1 MEVRAKLEAA
11 AAAAVPPPQDAV
23 CMEEFAGQEGKGLR
37 EPLLCTDQNGNLE
50 SEVGARSSVMSVLH
64 AVIIEEE
71 TKEREKDVAKEEQAE
86 DCYIGQGAGSPAPQS
101 SALDSHQLNF
111 VTICR
116 NLPNYASNIT
126 PTPPIPEAELNQ
138 ELVNQPK
145 PQIPEEVY
153 CLKVSEKGNVKK
165 RSDAVF
171 TAGSLK
177 ASSAALE
184 DANNPQQSQGVG
196 QNLSLGHAMRRSARC
211 AAANFV
217 GQQSSRASSLQ
228 TAKGKQDGA
237 KEKKE
242 PPKAP
247 VETAPPPQKKT
258 RTFYSAEQLE
268 GLERTFH
275 EDHYPDSEKR
285 REIAAAIGVTP
296 QRVMIWFQNRR
307 AKWRKTEKLTV
318 KGSKKCSVAT
328 LALSI
333 GRQQTCQGIT
343 LLPAPPVSDM
353 VRDQPS
359 ALMMDAQAD
368 ANYSSMLSGSAVPLA
383 SSSVDSVT
391 GRTTTYDSVQTK
403 DISQGIFSSFEK
415 EIFPAIPSPPP
426 IRRAS
431 LPLNVVFNPNN
442 HIVPLRLDTH
452 SSEYSPSSQESSC
465 SEVFAYSTQNQ
476 SIDAPVHRSYPEQLE
491 PTANLETPYYHPNSQ
506 PGVYQFSQ
514 YPQHQV
520 SQLQHGPLH
529 RAGTAL
535 PSVGLTQAM
544 PGKSTTAFFPL
555 AGNGGLV
562 TYGTAEA
569 SQGYLQNHAGGQLLI
584 QPSAGNSG
592 YIPAFQTV
600 PWNELCMQGVPF
612 SNQLCSQMQFS
623 GSGGG
628 CFSAEQAQHLQNQSG
643 PPSPCLLQLPKAEG
657 PGYAALLLPAEQMA
671 DLNSNLGHQ
680 SQTQHM
686 ALLEEDS
693 DTDKVPKEEE
703 NISDFPEDSKN

>member
-1 MEVRAKLEAA
+1 MEVRTQLEAA
-11 AAAAVPPPQDAV
+11 AAAPPPQDAV
-23 CMEEFAGQEGKGLR
+23 CMEEFAGQEGKGPR
-37 EPLLCTDQNGNLE
+37 EPLLCTDENGNLE
-50 SEVGARSSVMSVLH
+50 SEVGARSSVVSVLH
-64 AVIIEEE
+64 TVIMEEK
-71 TKEREKDVAKEEQAE
+71 TGQILAKERENDVAKQEQPG
-86 DCYIGQGAGSPAPQS
+86 DCYIGQGSGSSAPQS

-111 VTICR
+111 VTIYR
-116 NLPNYASNIT
+116 HLPNYASNIN
-126 PTPPIPEAELNQ
+126 PDPPIPEAELNQ
-138 ELVNQPK
+138 EFINQPK
-145 PQIPEEVY
+145 PQIPAEVS
-153 CLKVSEKGNVKK
+153 CLKVLEKGNVKR

-184 DANNPQQSQGVG
+184 EQSQGMS
-196 QNLSLGHAMRRSARC
+196 QNLSHAMRRSARC
-211 AAANFV
+211 AAASCV
-217 GQQSSRASSLQ
+217 GQQSSKASLSQ
-228 TAKGKQDGA
+228 TAKGKQEGA
-237 KEKKE
+237 NEKKE

-247 VETAPPPQKKT
+247 VEPAPPAQKKT

-268 GLERTFH
+268 ELERTFH

-285 REIAAAIGVTP
+285 REIAAAISVTP

-318 KGSKKCSVAT
+318 KSSKKCSVAT

-333 GRQQTCQGIT
+333 GRQQSSQGIT

-353 VRDQPS
+353 AHDQPA
-359 ALMMDAQAD
+359 ALMMDAAPD
-368 ANYSSMLSGSAVPLA
+368 ANYSNMLSGSAVPLA
-383 SSSVDSVT
+383 ASSADSAA

-403 DISQGIFSSFEK
+403 DISQGMFSSFKK
-415 EIFPAIPSPPP
+415 EIFPPVPSPPP

-431 LPLNVVFNPNN
+431 LPFSMVFNPNN
-442 HIVPLRLDTH
+442 HIVPLMLDTP

-465 SEVFAYSTQNQ
+465 SEVFAYSIQNQ
-476 SIDAPVHRSYPEQLE
+476 STDAPVHCSYPEQLE

-520 SQLQHGPLH
+520 SQLHHGPVHL
-529 RAGTAL
+529 AGTAFS
-535 PSVGLTQAM
+535 SVGLTPAV
-544 PGKSTTAFFPL
+544 PGKSTTAFLPMPS
-555 AGNGGLV
+555 NGGLV
-562 TYGTAEA
+562 TYGTTEA

-584 QPSAGNSG
+584 QPPAGNSG

-612 SNQLCSQMQFS
+612 SNQLSSQMQFS

-628 CFSAEQAQHLQNQSG
+628 CYSAEQAQNLQNQSG

-657 PGYAALLLPAEQMA
+657 PGYAALLLPTEQMA
-671 DLNSNLGHQ
+671 DLNSNLDHQ
-680 SQTQHM
+680 SETQHM

-693 DTDKVPKEEE
+693 DMDKIPKEED

>member
-1 MEVRAKLEAA
+1 
-11 AAAAVPPPQDAV
+11 
-23 CMEEFAGQEGKGLR
+23 MEEFAGQEGKGLR
-37 EPLLCTDQNGNLE
+37 ESLLCTDQNGNLE
-50 SEVGARSSVMSVLH
+50 SEVGARSSMVSVLH
-64 AVIIEEE
+64 TVIIEEE
-71 TKEREKDVAKEEQAE
+71 TGQILAKERENDVAKQEQAG

-116 NLPNYASNIT
+116 HLPNYASNINSDS
-126 PTPPIPEAELNQ
+126 PVPEAGLNQ
-138 ELVNQPK
+138 ELINQPK
-145 PQIPEEVY
+145 LQIPAEVY
-153 CLKVSEKGNVKK
+153 CLKVSEKGDVKK
-165 RSDAVF
+165 RSDTVF

-184 DANNPQQSQGVG
+184 DTNIPQQNQDV
-196 QNLSLGHAMRRSARC
+196 GHAMRRSARC
-211 AAANFV
+211 AAANSV
-217 GQQSSRASSLQ
+217 GQQSSRASSFQ

-247 VETAPPPQKKT
+247 VEPAPPAQKKT

-268 GLERTFH
+268 ELERTFH

-318 KGSKKCSVAT
+318 KSNKKCSVAT

-333 GRQQTCQGIT
+333 GRQQSCQGIT

-353 VRDQPS
+353 AHDQP
-359 ALMMDAQAD
+359 APLMMDATTD
-368 ANYSSMLSGSAVPLA
+368 ANYSTMVSGPAVPLA
-383 SSSVDSVT
+383 ASSVDSAT
-391 GRTTTYDSVQTK
+391 GRTTTYDSVQMK
-403 DISQGIFSSFEK
+403 DTSQGTFSSFKK

-431 LPLNVVFNPNN
+431 LPFNMVFNPNN
-442 HIVPLRLDTH
+442 HIVPLMLDTP

-465 SEVFAYSTQNQ
+465 SEVFAYSLQNQ
-476 SIDAPVHRSYPEQLE
+476 SINAPVHCSYPEQLE

-514 YPQHQV
+514 HPQQQV
-520 SQLQHGPLH
+520 SQLHHGPVHL
-529 RAGTAL
+529 AGTAL
-535 PSVGLTQAM
+535 PSVGLTPAM
-544 PGKSTTAFFPL
+544 PGKSTTAFFSLPGT
-555 AGNGGLV
+555 GNGGLV

-592 YIPAFQTV
+592 YIPAFQNV

-628 CFSAEQAQHLQNQSG
+628 CYTAEQAQQLQNQSG

-657 PGYAALLLPAEQMA
+657 PGYAALLLPAEPMA
-671 DLNSNLGHQ
+671 NLNSNLDQQ
-680 SQTQHM
+680 SQAQHM
-686 ALLEEDS
+686 TLLVEDS
-693 DTDKVPKEEE
+693 DTDKIPKEGKD
-703 NISDFPEDSKN
+703 ISDFPEDSKN